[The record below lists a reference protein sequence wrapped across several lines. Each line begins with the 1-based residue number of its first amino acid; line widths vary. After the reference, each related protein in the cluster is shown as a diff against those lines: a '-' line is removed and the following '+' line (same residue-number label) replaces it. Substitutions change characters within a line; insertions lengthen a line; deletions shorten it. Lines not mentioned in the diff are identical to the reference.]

1 MDKTAPLRYN
11 IKKKRELTMAKEGKK
26 RSALRTIAIILGAIV
41 FALLLTVFVFVN
53 SKLNKLGELDDM
65 TGELPE
71 EIPEEELYE
80 AEDSEVEL
88 GEDAVEYVP
97 EDIIWA
103 PDPSG
108 ADEIL
113 SGKVKNI
120 LLIGQDRRPGEGGRA
135 RSDAMILAS
144 MNSGTGKITLVS
156 FMRDTYVQIPGH
168 TDNRLNTAFRFGGAD
183 LLCDTLY
190 KNFEITVDG
199 VAMVDFRSFT
209 EVIDAIGGVTV
220 DLTAAEANYMTD
232 VFEIPCRKGANRL
245 DGEAALGYS
254 RIRHVGGG
262 DRGRTER
269 QRNVIV
275 AIVNEM
281 KTMSLSE
288 INETVD
294 KVLGL
299 VYTDMSNVQI
309 MSYAVKALG
318 MDLSDIASYSIPA
331 PDTYRSARIRG
342 MAVYVP
348 DLEANRELL
357 RQYLYGQGE

>member
-1 MDKTAPLRYN
+1 
-11 IKKKRELTMAKEGKK
+11 MAKKGKK

-53 SKLNKLGELDDM
+53 SKLNKLGELDDV

-88 GEDAVEYVP
+88 GEDAFEYAP

-108 ADEIL
+108 ADELL

-168 TDNRLNTAFRFGGAD
+168 TDNRLNTAFRFGGAE

-190 KNFEITVDG
+190 KNFGITVDG

-209 EVIDAIGGVTV
+209 EVIDAIGGVTI

-232 VFEIPCRKGANRL
+232 VFEIPYRKGANRL
-245 DGEAALGYS
+245 DGEAALCYS

-331 PDTYRSARIRG
+331 PDTYRPARIRG